1 MKKLLKI
8 VIATLCLCLIV
19 ACGTRNEKVN
29 LKKTGKKYSTDQGV
43 SFYYPNDFSI
53 NVKDKN
59 TVEFLK
65 ENNTLYFMVIKDDTD
80 NVTED
85 KSELYTGQL
94 EENGATSI
102 EVSRPAL
109 DSGLSVYEYIFT
121 YTDMGI
127 KTMEIVYFGD
137 DSTYIY
143 GYRAAKNDFDDNK
156 KDMKVYL
163 ESFSKSTGK

>member
-102 EVSRPAL
+102 EVARPAL

-143 GYRAAKNDFDDNK
+143 GYRAAKNDFDNNK